1 VTEDVQKPMVVVIGA
16 GPAGIY
22 AARNLANAGVE
33 VILLNRDIKP
43 GGLAEYGIYYDKY
56 KMKQGL
62 RKQFRQILDHPQITY
77 YGNIWIGAETCFSL
91 EEIRRLNFDA
101 IMVTVGA
108 QGTKWLGLPGES
120 LSGVYHAK
128 DLVYHYNV
136 LPPFSTEE
144 MQIGKRVALVGAGN
158 VMMDIARWL
167 IRDLK
172 VDEVLAIVRRGP
184 AEVKFDKK
192 EMEGIARNMD
202 LLALDDELA
211 RVALVMQAIG
221 QDVEAAKDN
230 ILAALPKA
238 IEPISDTKF
247 RFRFLTSPLQMVD
260 DGQGKV
266 CALEVEDNALVIKNG
281 DTRAASL
288 GIKHVLDVDTVV
300 FAIGDKVDDVFG
312 LPVQWNEFVKNPDP
326 RFSIDGLSYEAFD
339 PETGKSIDGIFVAGW
354 SRKAS
359 SGLVGLARKDGEN
372 GAQAILEYLKTL
384 PPNYDA
390 SDRGKQL
397 FSVLN
402 QACTPLVTRED
413 LRKLEAF
420 EQAEA
425 ERLNLE
431 DFKLKTN
438 EEMLAV
444 MGLA

>member
-1 VTEDVQKPMVVVIGA
+1 VTGDFIKPLVVVIGA

-22 AARNLANAGVE
+22 AARNLADAGVE

-62 RKQFRQILDHPQITY
+62 RKQFRQILDYPQITY
-77 YGNIWIGAETCFSL
+77 YGNVWIGTESCFSL
-91 EEIRRLNFDA
+91 EEIRHLGFDA

-144 MQIGKRVALVGAGN
+144 MHIGKRVALVGAGN

-172 VDEVLAIVRRGP
+172 VDEVIAVVRRGP

-192 EMEGIARNMD
+192 EIEGIARNMD
-202 LLALDDELA
+202 LLFLDDEFA
-211 RVALVMQAIG
+211 RVAPVMQAVG
-221 QDVEAAKDN
+221 QDVEAAKDY

-238 IEPISDTKF
+238 LEPVSDTKF
-247 RFRFLTSPLQMVD
+247 RFRFLTSPLRMVD
-260 DGQGKV
+260 DGQGNV

-281 DTRAASL
+281 DTRASSL
-288 GIKHVLDVDTVV
+288 GIKHLLDVDTVV

-312 LPVQWNEFVKNPDP
+312 LPVQMNEFVKNPRP
-326 RFSIDGLSYEAFD
+326 RFPIDGLSYESFD
-339 PETGKSIDGIFVAGW
+339 PETGNPLEGIFVAGW
-354 SRKAS
+354 SRQAS

-372 GAQAILEYLKTL
+372 GAKAILEYLKTI
-384 PPNYDA
+384 PPKA
-390 SDRGKQL
+390 ETGDRGKEL
-397 FSVLN
+397 YTLLN
-402 QACTPLVTRED
+402 QACNPLVTRND
-413 LRKLEAF
+413 LKKLEAY

-425 ERLNLE
+425 ERLHLE

-438 EEMLAV
+438 EEMLAA